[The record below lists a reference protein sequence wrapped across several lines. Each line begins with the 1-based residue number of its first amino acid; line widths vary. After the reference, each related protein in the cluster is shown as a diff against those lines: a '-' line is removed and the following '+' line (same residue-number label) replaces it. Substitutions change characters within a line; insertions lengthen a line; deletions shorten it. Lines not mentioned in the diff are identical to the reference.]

1 MYDLASSSFMVFVAD
16 MSFALYQATWFYS
29 LFHDVGAL
37 WRAHFVRE
45 IRYVRIGMLVEW
57 KKPVWFSD
65 DVDSNGRV
73 STVNLL
79 VSVESAC
86 HLI

>member
-1 MYDLASSSFMVFVAD
+1 MVLVAG
-16 MSFALYQATWFYS
+16 MSFASYHATWFYS

-57 KKPVWFSD
+57 KKPVCFSD
-65 DVDSNGRV
+65 DVDSKGRV

-79 VSVESAC
+79 VSVESARR
-86 HLI
+86 LI

>member
-1 MYDLASSSFMVFVAD
+1 M
-16 MSFALYQATWFYS
+16 
-29 LFHDVGAL
+29 
-37 WRAHFVRE
+37 RE

-57 KKPVWFSD
+57 KKPVCFSD
-65 DVDSNGRV
+65 DVDSKGRV

-86 HLI
+86 HVLIPRRENHSPQPFKKVRKVSSLRRVAAMMN